1 MKYRLVVLTEI
12 ISPYRIPLFNA
23 LARQENLDPHVIF
36 LSETD
41 PGLRQWQV
49 YKQEIK
55 IPYQVLPSFRKRFG
69 GYNILLNLGITQA
82 LEATA
87 PDVILCGGYS
97 YLASWQTLRW
107 ARQRRVPVLLWSESN
122 LQDARRGFAP
132 VEFVK
137 EQFLHRCTGF
147 VVPGR
152 SALQYLSAK
161 KVETSRIVTAPNAV
175 DNDLFAAGAADAR
188 RDAAV
193 YRQKL
198 GLPERYLVFVGRLVH
213 EKGVFDLL
221 SAYAKLT
228 NPARERIGLVFVGDG
243 RARSRL
249 EERAV
254 SIKPGI
260 VKFTGFAQREP
271 LAAYY
276 ALAQALV
283 LPTHTDTWG
292 LVVNEAMACG
302 LPVILSSAAG
312 CAPDLVRQNWNGWLV
327 SPGNID
333 VLARTME
340 TAANDVELCARMGAN
355 AKQHISSYSPDAW
368 AFGVSAAVAATGG
381 IRE

>member
-41 PGLRQWQV
+41 PGLRQWRV
-49 YKQEIK
+49 YKHEIK
-55 IPYQVLPSFRKRFG
+55 VPYQVLRSFRKRIG
-69 GYNILLNLGITQA
+69 RYNILLNLGVRKA
-82 LEATA
+82 LEAAA

-97 YLASWQTLRW
+97 YFASWQALRW
-107 ARQRRVPVLLWSESN
+107 ARQRRVPFLLWSESN
-122 LQDARRGFAP
+122 LQDARRGFTP
-132 VEFVK
+132 VEFLK
-137 EQFLHRCTGF
+137 EQFLHRCGGF
-147 VVPGR
+147 LVPGR
-152 SALQYLSAK
+152 SALDYLSAK
-161 KVETSRIVTAPNAV
+161 KMQNSRIFTAPDAV
-175 DNDLFAAGAADAR
+175 DNDLFASGAAEAR
-188 RDAAV
+188 RNAAV
-193 YRQKL
+193 YRRHL
-198 GLPERYLVFVGRLVH
+198 GLPERYLIFVGRLVP

-228 NPARERIGLVFVGDG
+228 NPARERIALVFVGDG
-243 RARSRL
+243 RARGQL

-254 SIKPGI
+254 AIKPGI
-260 VKFTGFAQREP
+260 VKFIGFAQREQ

-276 ALAQALV
+276 ALAQAFV
-283 LPTHTDTWG
+283 LPTRTDTWG

-312 CAPDLVRQNWNGWLV
+312 CAPDLVRQSWNGWLV
-327 SPGNID
+327 PPRDVD

-355 AKQHISSYSPDAW
+355 AKQHILSFSPDAW
-368 AFGVSAAVAATGG
+368 ASGLSVAVAATGG
-381 IRE
+381 RHE